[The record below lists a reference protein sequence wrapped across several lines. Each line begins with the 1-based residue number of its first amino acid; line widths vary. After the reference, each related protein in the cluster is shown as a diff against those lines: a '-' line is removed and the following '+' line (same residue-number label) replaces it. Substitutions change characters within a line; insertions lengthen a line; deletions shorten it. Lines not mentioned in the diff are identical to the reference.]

1 MNPCVPDGEKA
12 LLKRHQRPV
21 CQSLFLKETSAPV
34 CQSLFLK
41 RDQRPGQSLF
51 LKRDQHPVCQSLF
64 LKRDQRPG
72 LPVPL
77 LKKRPA
83 PGLPVPLLKKHQ
95 RPGLPVPLLKKRPA
109 PRKTWSWFGLV
120 TELTTLVCRC
130 KAGFTCANEACDSCV
145 ELPATTAPPTTT
157 TTTTTTAHITENQLR
172 WFRRLL
178 RKPQNLTGESV
189 SEGGSPTLL
198 FPPRFVFNR
207 EVRHTPPA
215 PAKPI
220 QDTAWFLIIISLL
233 VLGIALVI
241 VTKIKPLLSWFSQ
254 NKNYCLVVKPL
265 SEPVTV
271 VHVQEEKE
279 EQQEEED
286 SVMVLDEACTPVQEM
301 CGQCDLLKTETN
313 HDSKTLK
320 HYIRSHLGKAVTLRE
335 ESVRSCYAA
344 VFFSIVHRCIY
355 TCI

>member
-1 MNPCVPDGEKA
+1 MGHSCFTT
-12 LLKRHQRPV
+12 LTL
-21 CQSLFLKETSAPV
+21 LFLLSFIHTGL
-34 CQSLFLK
+34 SLSCRQTEYPWPNDNPQNCCSK
-41 RDQRPGQSLF
+41 CPPGQYMRSRDKTTCAIDCRNCTG
-51 LKRDQHPVCQSLF
+51 KRYTDSYNVNTCKICDDCSSAENMEL
-64 LKRDQRPG
+64 
-72 LPVPL
+72 V
-77 LKKRPA
+77 
-83 PGLPVPLLKKHQ
+83 
-95 RPGLPVPLLKKRPA
+95 
-109 PRKTWSWFGLV
+109 WSCNR
-120 TELTTLVCRC
+120 THNTVCRC

-145 ELPATTAPPTTT
+145 ELPATTAAPTTT
-157 TTTTTTAHITENQLR
+157 TTTTSTTAHITENQLR

-301 CGQCDLLKTETN
+301 CGQCDLLKTET
-313 HDSKTLK
+313 KP
-320 HYIRSHLGKAVTLRE
+320 
-335 ESVRSCYAA
+335 
-344 VFFSIVHRCIY
+344 
-355 TCI
+355 